1 MLGVANF
8 AMDRLSELFDDS
20 PSDARIATR
29 LDPAYL
35 RWRYGQAPLLDYRVV
50 TEETD
55 GALAGAAFFRVR
67 PRGRLWETTLGD
79 VIVRPGDRRT
89 ARRLIGQVI
98 SAAKVD
104 HVTCHFPTGS
114 AQLAAARAR
123 GFLRWSRGEVFVV
136 NASTQDSPRR
146 WPRRTRG
153 PSPRNAGGLLM
164 SGRAIRADPVSPAVI
179 VAVGLGV
186 VAVFVIALLLM
197 MQTTTYDYWERSS
210 SFPS

>member
-1 MLGVANF
+1 MPVWIRVRRPLSFAHGLRSIGGASPREGEAPDVAVLGVANF

-20 PSDARIATR
+20 PSEARIATR

-136 NASTQDSPRR
+136 NALDP
-146 WPRRTRG
+146 
-153 PSPRNAGGLLM
+153 GL
-164 SGRAIRADPVSPAVI
+164 AEAV
-179 VAVGLGV
+179 ATPDAWSLSLGTLE
-186 VAVFVIALLLM
+186 VF
-197 MQTTTYDYWERSS
+197 
-210 SFPS
+210 